1 MSVQSTLQS
10 PLQLVNVNMCTEV
23 VDSGLQVEAL
33 VAHTSTRLE
42 EKGILETTEN
52 KIIIK

>member
-1 MSVQSTLQS
+1 
-10 PLQLVNVNMCTEV
+10 MCTEV

-52 KIIIK
+52 KIIIKWAKEMNWNELKYS